1 MTNTQE
7 WWERFWSERIP
18 KDVTTNKEPET
29 WYDLV
34 WQVAF
39 DYWYELFEKLAP
51 GKRMLE
57 CGCGSA
63 RVSQY
68 MAQRGYQCTLL
79 DSSEQALSIARRNFE
94 SLSLDGQFILG
105 DMNALCLRD
114 QQFDAVYSGGVL
126 EFLDDLEHP
135 IKEMVRVL
143 KPAGIFAANIVPPKF
158 SIQSIADIERTA
170 AYSVRNLARGRFGE
184 VFRRVRQIPC
194 GYQVKP
200 WSLKDYVRACEE
212 AGLASATGLVTTP
225 FPALAL
231 PRVAHKLYAR
241 AMRALLPQ
249 WRRFNESRS
258 RWTEV
263 WGIGYAIHGIK
274 RDSRE

>member
-114 QQFDAVYSGGVL
+114 QQFDAGENAG
-126 EFLDDLEHP
+126 
-135 IKEMVRVL
+135 RV
-143 KPAGIFAANIVPPKF
+143 
-158 SIQSIADIERTA
+158 
-170 AYSVRNLARGRFGE
+170 
-184 VFRRVRQIPC
+184 
-194 GYQVKP
+194 
-200 WSLKDYVRACEE
+200 
-212 AGLASATGLVTTP
+212 
-225 FPALAL
+225 
-231 PRVAHKLYAR
+231 
-241 AMRALLPQ
+241 
-249 WRRFNESRS
+249 
-258 RWTEV
+258 
-263 WGIGYAIHGIK
+263 
-274 RDSRE
+274 